1 MKILNFGS
9 LNLDLVYQIPH
20 FVRAGETLSTTS
32 FTRNV
37 GGKGLNQSVA
47 LAKAGAEVYHAGL
60 IGEDGGMLK
69 DFLAANGVDTRFV
82 RTIDSPSGHAVI
94 QVEPAGNN
102 CIFLYGG
109 ANQCVTDEFIAEAL
123 EPFGAGDF
131 LVLQNEINAIDRII
145 TAAAAK
151 GMQVVLNPSPIAD
164 NLKTLPLEKISWF
177 ILNEIEGSELSGETE
192 PEKILD
198 RLTELYPHA
207 QIVLTLGG
215 DGSVY
220 AGNGRRVRQPAFRVK
235 AVDTTAA
242 GDTFTGFFFAAVA
255 SGATPEDALL
265 LASKASS
272 ISVTRPGA
280 AVSIPTLAEVQRGQA
295 GPAATC

>member
-69 DFLAANGVDTRFV
+69 DFLDANGVDTRFV

-109 ANQCVTDEFIAEAL
+109 ANQCVTDDFIQEVISA
-123 EPFGAGDF
+123 FGEGDF

-145 TAAAAK
+145 DAAAAR

-164 NLKTLPLEKISWF
+164 NLKSLPLEQHPGPLHVPSA
-177 ILNEIEGSELSGETE
+177 
-192 PEKILD
+192 
-198 RLTELYPHA
+198 RHQRHA
-207 QIVLTLGG
+207 LHPPWT
-215 DGSVY
+215 
-220 AGNGRRVRQPAFRVK
+220 
-235 AVDTTAA
+235 
-242 GDTFTGFFFAAVA
+242 
-255 SGATPEDALL
+255 
-265 LASKASS
+265 
-272 ISVTRPGA
+272 
-280 AVSIPTLAEVQRGQA
+280 
-295 GPAATC
+295 

>member
-9 LNLDLVYQIPH
+9 LNLDLVYQMPH
-20 FVRAGETLSTTS
+20 FVRAGETLSSTS
-32 FTRNV
+32 FSRNV

-47 LAKAGAEVYHAGL
+47 LAKAGAEIYHAGL
-60 IGEDGGMLK
+60 VGEDGEMLRAFLK
-69 DFLAANGVDTRFV
+69 DNGVDTRFV
-82 RTIDSPSGHAVI
+82 RTVSSPSGHAVI

-109 ANQCVTDEFIAEAL
+109 ANQCVTEAFIAEVL
-123 EPFGAGDF
+123 ESFGAGDF
-131 LVLQNEINAIDRII
+131 LVLQNEINMIDKII
-145 TAAAAK
+145 EAAYDK

-177 ILNEIEGSELSGETE
+177 ILNEIEGAELSGETD
-192 PEKILD
+192 PDRILD
-198 RLTELYPHA
+198 QLTALYPHA

-220 AGNGRRVRQPAFRVK
+220 CGNGRRIRQQVYK
-235 AVDTTAA
+235 VQAVDTTAA
-242 GDTFTGFFFAAVA
+242 GDTFTGFFFAAMADGVEPA
-255 SGATPEDALL
+255 EALMR
-265 LASKASS
+265 ASKASS

-280 AVSIPTLAEVQRGQA
+280 AASIPTLAEVLEA
-295 GPAATC
+295 LK